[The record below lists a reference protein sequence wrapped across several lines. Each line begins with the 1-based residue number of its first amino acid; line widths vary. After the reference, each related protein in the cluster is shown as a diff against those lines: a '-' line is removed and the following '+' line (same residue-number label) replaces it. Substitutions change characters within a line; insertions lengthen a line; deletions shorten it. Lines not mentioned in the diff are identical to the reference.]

1 MIYFLRTKHHHL
13 NKNNWSKLTW
23 LGNLWD
29 DPMIH
34 ALFPVNSLTE
44 FESYACFSFFFN
56 FFCHIF
62 IFCFSYWLYNLF
74 NIPSM
79 IIYKKKN
86 RDLESKRLN
95 FIRSLVFL
103 YFSPLRSYNGTSRI
117 PVLKYD
123 VIFWNEKRG
132 FSRKKHQFSWRSR
145 Y

>member
-1 MIYFLRTKHHHL
+1 MRWPNDPCPFPCQFL
-13 NKNNWSKLTW
+13 NWIWELC
-23 LGNLWD
+23 
-29 DPMIH
+29 M
-34 ALFPVNSLTE
+34 F
-44 FESYACFSFFFN
+44 FFFFN
-56 FFCHIF
+56 FFCHVF
-62 IFCFSYWLYNLF
+62 VFCFGYWRYNLL

-79 IIYKKKN
+79 IIKKKKKPETEKQSH
-86 RDLESKRLN
+86 DFCHLHYLESKRLN

>member
-1 MIYFLRTKHHHL
+1 MGWPNDPCPFLGQFL
-13 NKNNWSKLTW
+13 NWIWELC
-23 LGNLWD
+23 
-29 DPMIH
+29 M
-34 ALFPVNSLTE
+34 F
-44 FESYACFSFFFN
+44 FFFFN
-56 FFCHIF
+56 FFFVMSLYFALAIGF
-62 IFCFSYWLYNLF
+62 TTFLIYPRWL
-74 NIPSM
+74 SK
-79 IIYKKKN
+79 KKKN
-86 RDLESKRLN
+86 KEKDKQSHDFCRSHYLESKRLN

>member
-1 MIYFLRTKHHHL
+1 MGWPNDPCPFPGQFL
-13 NKNNWSKLTW
+13 NWIWELC
-23 LGNLWD
+23 
-29 DPMIH
+29 M
-34 ALFPVNSLTE
+34 F
-44 FESYACFSFFFN
+44 FFSFLIFFVMSLY
-56 FFCHIF
+56 FALAIGFTT
-62 IFCFSYWLYNLF
+62 FSIYSRWL
-74 NIPSM
+74 
-79 IIYKKKN
+79 YKKKN
-86 RDLESKRLN
+86 REKDKQSHDFCRSHYLESKRLN